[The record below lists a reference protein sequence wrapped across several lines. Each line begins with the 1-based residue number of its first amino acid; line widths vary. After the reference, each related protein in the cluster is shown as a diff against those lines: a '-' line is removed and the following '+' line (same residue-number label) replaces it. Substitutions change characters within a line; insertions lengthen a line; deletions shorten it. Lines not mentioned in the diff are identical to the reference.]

1 MIEVEVLINNFKDN
15 ANYSKKT
22 KVIRNGKE
30 IEIEDEFLQK
40 GDIYKVSKERYKYLS
55 DKRIVAKAKK
65 QVKEEVKEEQE
76 PEGE

>member
-30 IEIEDEFLQK
+30 IEIEDE
-40 GDIYKVSKERYKYLS
+40 LS
-55 DKRIVAKAKK
+55 G
-65 QVKEEVKEEQE
+65 VK
-76 PEGE
+76 